1 MLRSGCCLVAM
12 LLAVG
17 LAPAGAA
24 AIAPSEASPGDASI
38 HRLGPDARSLRFEG
52 EISSKSWAIYVTAAQ
67 AQSRARVRLAYT
79 NTISVM
85 PEVSTIRIW
94 VNDAEV
100 GKAQIAAASD
110 PGSIDVE
117 LPKGLLTTGFNAVRI
132 EVSQRHRVD
141 CSLEATYELL
151 TQIDPKTSGLT
162 FPGAPDAGIA
172 TLDDLA
178 AISPDETGAVT
189 IKAVLPSDASPEA
202 IDREMKAVEATAIR
216 ARIFRPNVEVVEAI
230 DDQPGLYVLA
240 STYADARAHG
250 LGAYLDKV
258 GSPGIVPS
266 NTAGQ
271 VIVAVGAESAAA
283 VDASIRKILP
293 ADGAD
298 GLIATRAAGLVL
310 KSLNG
315 YPISGSER
323 IPFRDLGLRSEEF
336 NGRLYRASFDLLLPP
351 DFYPADYDKL
361 TLSLSVGYA
370 AGLSPQAQILVRV
383 NDLEAGSM
391 PMRNPRGDIFHDRPI
406 TVSFSAFRPGVN
418 HVVIEAQ
425 TPAPQD
431 VACDV
436 PTLMNAEKR
445 FALFDRSELV
455 VPNFA
460 RIAKMPN
467 LAVTM
472 SSGFPYTDDRLSWL
486 YLAHHDND
494 TIAAAASFLS
504 RMAFVAGH
512 TIGAHVT
519 FDAQNLRS
527 GSAILFGSIE
537 DLGAGAVRPFSLNL
551 QNMRRAWAR
560 PGAIDAANAA
570 LAATATAPG
579 FEANADLYDKWAEG
593 GQSAHANFGQT
604 TSLRALYDRFINV
617 HRSDFAWL
625 RSPPSDISAP
635 DRSTMMIVQA
645 RSPNG
650 GSDTWTLVVSAN
662 SDELTRDV
670 RGLIAPANW
679 NAIEG
684 RAAAFK
690 PRAGAVNIDSAADVY
705 FITTQRFS
713 PTNFRLIAAGW
724 LSSNVDYYAL
734 AFLIGGLIMG
744 GLTTWTVRVFGERP

>member
-1 MLRSGCCLVAM
+1 MLRIGCIVAM
-12 LLAVG
+12 ILAAG
-17 LAPAGAA
+17 LGPSSAGVISPKAA
-24 AIAPSEASPGDASI
+24 NGSDASI

-52 EISSKSWAIYVTAAQ
+52 EISSKSWPIYVTATQ
-67 AQSRARVRLAYT
+67 AQTRARVRLTYT
-79 NTISVM
+79 NAISVM
-85 PEVSTIRIW
+85 PEVSTIRIF
-94 VNDAEV
+94 VNDLEV
-100 GKAQIAAASD
+100 GKSQIAAASD

-178 AISPDETGAVT
+178 AVSPDESGAVT
-189 IKAVLPSDASPEA
+189 IRAVVPSDATPET
-202 IDREMKAVEATAIR
+202 IDRELKAVEATAIR
-216 ARIFRPNVEVVEAI
+216 ARIFRPNVEVVESI
-230 DDQPGLYVLA
+230 DERPGLYVLA
-240 STYADARAHG
+240 STFADARAHG
-250 LGAYLDKV
+250 MGALLGKV
-258 GSPGIVPS
+258 GSPDIVATDTP
-266 NTAGQ
+266 GQ
-271 VIVAVGAESAAA
+271 IVVAVGAETGEAVEAA
-283 VDASIRKILP
+283 INKILP
-293 ADGAD
+293 ADGAE
-298 GLIATRAAGLVL
+298 GLMATRAGGLAL
-310 KSLNG
+310 KTLNG
-315 YPISGSER
+315 YPVAGAER
-323 IPFRDLGLRSEEF
+323 IAFHDLGLKSEEF

-370 AGLSPQAQILVRV
+370 AGLSPRSQILVRV
-383 NDLEAGSM
+383 NDFEAGSM
-391 PMRNPRGDIFHDRPI
+391 PIRNPRGDIFHDRPI
-406 TVSFSAFRPGVN
+406 TVSLSAFRPGVN

-425 TPAPQD
+425 TPTPQD
-431 VACDV
+431 IACEV
-436 PTLMNAEKR
+436 PTLMNAQKR
-445 FALFDRSELV
+445 FALFDRSELI
-455 VPNFA
+455 VPSFG

-472 SSGFPYTDDRLSWL
+472 SSGFPYTDSKPGWL

-512 TIGAHVT
+512 TIGLHVT
-519 FDAQNLRS
+519 FDARNLRS

-537 DLGAGAVRPFSLNL
+537 DLGAGAVRPFSLDL
-551 QNMRRAWAR
+551 QNLRRAWAR
-560 PGAIDAANAA
+560 PGAIEAANAA
-570 LAATATAPG
+570 LATATAPG
-579 FEANADLYDKWAEG
+579 FEASADLYDQWAEG
-593 GQSAHANFGQT
+593 DQSAHADFVRAN
-604 TSLRALYDRFINV
+604 SLRAIYDRFVNV

-625 RSPPSDISAP
+625 RPPPTNISAP

-662 SDELTRDV
+662 GDELTRDI
-670 RGLIAPANW
+670 RGLIAPTNW

-690 PRAGAVNIDSAADVY
+690 PRAGAVNIEGAADAY
-705 FITTQRFS
+705 FIPTQRFS
-713 PTNFRLIAAGW
+713 PGNFRLIAAGW
-724 LSSNVDYYAL
+724 LSSNVDDYAL
-734 AFLIGGLIMG
+734 AFLFGGLIMG
-744 GLTTWTVRVFGERP
+744 GLTTWTVRVFGARP

>member
-1 MLRSGCCLVAM
+1 MLRIGCMVAI

-17 LAPAGAA
+17 LGPAGAA
-24 AIAPSEASPGDASI
+24 TLSPKEASAADASI

-52 EISSKSWAIYVTAAQ
+52 EMSSKSWAIYVTAAQ
-67 AQSRARVRLAYT
+67 AQSRARVRLTYT

-94 VNDAEV
+94 INDAEV

-162 FPGAPDAGIA
+162 FPGAPDPGIA

-178 AISPDETGAVT
+178 AISPDESGAVT
-189 IKAVLPSDASPEA
+189 IHAVLPSDATPEA

-216 ARIFRPNVEVVEAI
+216 ARIFRPNVEVVESI
-230 DDQPGLYVLA
+230 DDQPGLYVFA
-240 STYADARAHG
+240 STFAEARTHG

-258 GSPGIVPS
+258 GSPAVAPS
-266 NTAGQ
+266 NTPGQ
-271 VIVAVGAESAAA
+271 VIVTVGAETGQAVEAA
-283 VDASIRKILP
+283 IRRILP

-298 GLIATRAAGLVL
+298 GLIATPAAGLVL

-315 YPISGSER
+315 YPITGSQR
-323 IPFRDLGLRSEEF
+323 VTFHDLGLKSEEF

-361 TLSLSVGYA
+361 TVSLSVGYA
-370 AGLSPQAQILVRV
+370 AGLAPQSQILVRV

-391 PMRNPRGDIFHDRPI
+391 PIRNPRGDIFHDRPI
-406 TVSFSAFRPGVN
+406 TVSLSAFRPGVN

-425 TPAPQD
+425 TPTPQD

-436 PTLMNAEKR
+436 STLMDAQKR

-455 VPNFA
+455 VPSLA
-460 RIAKMPN
+460 RLAKMPN
-467 LAVTM
+467 LAVTL
-472 SSGFPYTDDRLSWL
+472 SSGFPYTDDRVGWL
-486 YLAHHDND
+486 YVAHHDNE
-494 TIAAAASFLS
+494 TIAAASSFLA

-512 TIGAHVT
+512 TINARVT
-519 FDAQNLRS
+519 FDPQSLRT

-537 DLGAGAVRPFSLNL
+537 DLGVGAMRPFSLDL
-551 QNMRRAWAR
+551 QNLRRAWAR
-560 PGAIDAANAA
+560 PGAIEAANAA
-570 LAATATAPG
+570 LAATAPTA
-579 FEANADLYDKWAEG
+579 FDASADLYDKWAEG
-593 GQSAHANFGQT
+593 GETAHANFARS
-604 TSLRALYDRFINV
+604 TSLREIYDRFINV

-625 RSPPSDISAP
+625 RSPPSSISAP

-650 GSDTWTLVVSAN
+650 GSDTWMLVVSAN
-662 SDELTRDV
+662 GDELTRDV
-670 RGLIAPANW
+670 RGLIAPTNW
-679 NAIEG
+679 NSIEG

-690 PRAGAVNIDSAADVY
+690 PRAGSVNINIPADVY
-705 FITTQRFS
+705 FISTQKFS
-713 PTNFRLIAAGW
+713 PANFRLIAAGW

-734 AFLIGGLIMG
+734 AFLIGGLVMG
-744 GLTTWTVRVFGERP
+744 GLTTWVVRVFGERS